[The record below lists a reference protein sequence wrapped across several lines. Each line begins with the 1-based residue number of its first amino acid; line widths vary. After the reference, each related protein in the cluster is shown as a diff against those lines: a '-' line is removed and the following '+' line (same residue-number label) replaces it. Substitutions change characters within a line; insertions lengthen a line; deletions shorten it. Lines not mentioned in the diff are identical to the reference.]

1 MLGLL
6 SACAS
11 AAVWGGGD
19 FAGGLAARRHT
30 QFQVVALAALAGLL
44 ALLLLAIGRHEPVP
58 SLTSIGWASLAGLS
72 GAVGMAS
79 LYRGL
84 AVGRAAVV
92 SPTAGVVGAALPV
105 VVGAVLEG
113 SPGGLGIAGMALGM
127 GGIWLVSKP
136 IPSTEGNAEGG
147 LALGILAGLGFG
159 GFFILVAQ
167 VQPDL
172 LFSPLVVA
180 KISALGAAL
189 LTLAQQRQPLPAPTR
204 NPAALL
210 AGFLDAGGNVFY
222 LLASQL
228 TRMDLAAVLSSMYPA
243 STVLLSRAI
252 LHEQISR
259 RQWLGVGLC
268 LLAVGLISLR

>member
-1 MLGLL
+1 
-6 SACAS
+6 
-11 AAVWGGGD
+11 
-19 FAGGLAARRHT
+19 
-30 QFQVVALAALAGLL
+30 
-44 ALLLLAIGRHEPVP
+44 
-58 SLTSIGWASLAGLS
+58 
-72 GAVGMAS
+72 MAS